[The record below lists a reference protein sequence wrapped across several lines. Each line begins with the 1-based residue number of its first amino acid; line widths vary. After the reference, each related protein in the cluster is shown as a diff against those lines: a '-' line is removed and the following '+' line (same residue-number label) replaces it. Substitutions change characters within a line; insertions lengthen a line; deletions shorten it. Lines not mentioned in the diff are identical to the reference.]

1 MEEKQV
7 TIGENTYALPEPFM
21 VLATQNPIE
30 QQGTYP
36 LPEAQL
42 DRFMFKLKIGYP
54 TKEEELLIME
64 RMAQTSRTIEIQPVI
79 TPQEIMAV
87 RKVVD
92 MVYMDA
98 KIKDYIVDLIMA
110 TREPAQYK
118 LDLADFIEF
127 GASPR
132 ATISLG
138 IAAKAYAF
146 MQGRGYVVPNDIKAI
161 GPDILRHRIIITY
174 EAEAEE
180 LKVEDIIEKI
190 FDGVEVP

>member
-1 MEEKQV
+1 
-7 TIGENTYALPEPFM
+7 
-21 VLATQNPIE
+21 
-30 QQGTYP
+30 
-36 LPEAQL
+36 
-42 DRFMFKLKIGYP
+42 
-54 TKEEELLIME
+54 
-64 RMAQTSRTIEIQPVI
+64 
-79 TPQEIMAV
+79 
-87 RKVVD
+87 
-92 MVYMDA
+92 
-98 KIKDYIVDLIMA
+98 
-110 TREPAQYK
+110 